1 MEKLLWQVLSTD
13 PQACPKSCRAD
24 ISTSVVATQKL
35 ARGSKVAAGAVQIAN
50 LSVERDISALSLFGL
65 GQPNEML
72 CIFCFFFFMEMKRR
86 NFGLVD
92 LECFV

>member
-13 PQACPKSCRAD
+13 PQACPKPCRAD

-72 CIFCFFFFMEMKRR
+72 CIFWIFFLWK
-86 NFGLVD
+86 
-92 LECFV
+92 

>member
-13 PQACPKSCRAD
+13 PQACPKPCRAD

-50 LSVERDISALSLFGL
+50 LSVERYISALSLFGL

-72 CIFCFFFFMEMKRR
+72 CIFCWFFFYGNEKEKFS
-86 NFGLVD
+86 FG
-92 LECFV
+92 